1 MAKRKATKKRAARRG
16 GGGFSAASVK
26 SIVRS
31 VASAARGTKGK
42 RRRGGFRRKSSGGGF
57 KLIPTGGQLKTYAV
71 NGALATGGFLLA
83 EKGLDKLQ
91 EYTPSA
97 TWMNEGWGRVAA
109 KAGIAIVGGGLVS
122 SFMGRDKGL
131 WIVVG
136 GLVAAGLDAMD
147 IAQNRIPLTRVNGG
161 GVGNAMEY
169 RYVGMA
175 GVGSNN
181 ALLPSEV
188 PSQGPRITQPGLEGL
203 GSMRQPG
210 MANLRDL
217 MPN

>member
-42 RRRGGFRRKSSGGGF
+42 RRGGFRRRTSSGGGF
-57 KLIPTGGQLKTYAV
+57 KLIPTGSQLKTYAV

-147 IAQNRIPLTRVNGG
+147 IAQNRVPLTRVSGG
-161 GVGNAMEY
+161 GVGAAQMEY
-169 RYVGMA
+169 RYA
-175 GVGSNN
+175 GVGANN

-188 PSQGPRITQPGLEGL
+188 PSQGPRMTQPGLAGV
-203 GSMRQPG
+203 GSVRQPG
-210 MANLRDL
+210 MGRIEDL
-217 MPN
+217 IPN